1 MDIAWAFNGEIITP
15 ERSEFTVT
23 KSKRVSLITIDS
35 VTAKHAGEYT
45 CTASNRAGA
54 TSHSAH
60 LAVNGNSQKKALLIK
75 AAETMVMIIDVVSF
89 SYTCFSHST

>member
-1 MDIAWAFNGEIITP
+1 MDIAWAFNEEIITP

-23 KSKRVSLITIDS
+23 KSKRLSVLAIDS

-60 LAVNGNSQKKALLIK
+60 LAVNGNLQKKKKLLIICS
-75 AAETMVMIIDVVSF
+75 AYGYDYS
-89 SYTCFSHST
+89 CF